1 MWLFLRGNT
10 NIRGEFGS
18 KLTEISPIQAM
29 TSRVAVTYSGA
40 SESTAHSLTQNI
52 NAIIMFPSNAP
63 RISAPRSETQPSNT
77 KQVLHLNTFL

>member
-63 RISAPRSETQPSNT
+63 RISALFPVVKRSPRTQN
-77 KQVLHLNTFL
+77 KFYI